1 MVEDADAPKG
11 CLPMIDRIE
20 LRGLRLMTVVGV
32 LEHERQ
38 SPQPLEL
45 DITLHADLTDAC
57 QNDELD
63 DTINYGEVCETVE
76 KIAAQHNDLLLER
89 LAGRIAEAILQ
100 HPRVEEVDVTVRKL
114 RPPIPSDVATSAVSI
129 RRTRLGMIPFDT
141 GNHRAIIALG
151 SNLGDR
157 LGYLRHAVRNVGHVV
172 AQSQV
177 YETAPVGPQDQG
189 PYLNMVIVVE
199 TPLDP
204 FALLRRCQ
212 RVEAAAR
219 RERTRHW
226 GPRTLDVDILFHDDV
241 RLDSPG
247 LTIPHP
253 RINERRFV
261 LAPLS
266 EVAPDRVP
274 LGWET
279 SLPPDDIRVLGPLDV
294 L

>member
-1 MVEDADAPKG
+1 MCAPLVPKG
-11 CLPMIDRIE
+11 CIPMIDRIE
-20 LRGLRLMTVVGV
+20 LRGLRLVTIIGV
-32 LEHERQ
+32 LDHERQ

-45 DITLHADLTDAC
+45 DITLHTDLTDAC

-63 DTINYGEVCETVE
+63 DTVNYGEVCEIVE
-76 KIAAQHNDLLLER
+76 KVAAQHHDLLLER
-89 LAGRIAEAILQ
+89 LAGRLAEAILAL
-100 HPRVEEVDVTVRKL
+100 PRVEEVDIVVRKL
-114 RPPIPSDVATSAVSI
+114 RPPIPSDVATSGVSI
-129 RRTRLGMIPFDT
+129 RRTRVGTIPFD
-141 GNHRAIIALG
+141 GGHHRAILALG

-157 LGYLRHAVRNVGHVV
+157 AGYLRHAVRNLGHIV

-177 YETAPVGPQDQG
+177 YETAPVGGPGDQG
-189 PYLNMVIVVE
+189 AYLNMVVVVD

-212 RVEAAAR
+212 RVEASAG
-219 RERTRHW
+219 RERKVHW

-247 LTIPHP
+247 LTVPHP

-261 LAPLS
+261 LGPLS

-274 LGWET
+274 AAWMT
-279 SLPPDDIRVLGPLDV
+279 SLPPDPIRVLGRLDV
-294 L
+294 I